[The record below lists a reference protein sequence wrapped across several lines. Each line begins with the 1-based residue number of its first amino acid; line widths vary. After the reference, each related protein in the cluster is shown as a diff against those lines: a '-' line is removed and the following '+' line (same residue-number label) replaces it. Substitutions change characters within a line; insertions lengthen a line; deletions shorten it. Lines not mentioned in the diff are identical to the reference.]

1 MKETDNDIVL
11 LLIKENKKLE
21 EEITTLKD
29 SIKGLKDLIDVCQAQ
44 INIFKWRYR
53 WSSKDVEEV
62 MKNYEEI
69 KNKYNYPSY
78 K

>member
-44 INIFKWRYR
+44 INIFK
-53 WSSKDVEEV
+53 
-62 MKNYEEI
+62 
-69 KNKYNYPSY
+69 
-78 K
+78 

>member
-21 EEITTLKD
+21 EEIATLKNW
-29 SIKGLKDLIDVCQAQ
+29 IKVLRDLIDVCQAQ
-44 INIFKWRYR
+44 VETLKGIDWTTR
-53 WSSKDVEEV
+53 DVEDTI
-62 MKNYEEI
+62 KNYEEI
-69 KNKYNYPSY
+69 KNEYNYPSY